1 MLYGYILFPL
11 LFLSFLA
18 ARTFLAI
25 QNVCGALCAIGVST
39 FLWIYDSELDAS
51 SKAENVDTK
60 LGNDSLHYETPIA
73 SNNESLNETTSPFV
87 PSLQTAKLAT
97 IIGVIIFSSVVR
109 LASSGTII
117 ILQKDLTVVISGND
131 TDYLAS
137 MYISKTVK

>member
-1 MLYGYILFPL
+1 M
-11 LFLSFLA
+11 
-18 ARTFLAI
+18 AI
-25 QNVCGALCAIGVST
+25 QNICGALCAIGVST
-39 FLWIYDSELDAS
+39 FLWIYKSELDNS
-51 SKAENVDTK
+51 STTENVESNLENVSLSHAIPTRASN
-60 LGNDSLHYETPIA
+60 NDSL
-73 SNNESLNETTSPFV
+73 NDTTSTLV

-137 MYISKTVK
+137 MLISNC